1 MVKYSTQPS
10 NPEKSARALGVD
22 LRVHFKNTYE
32 VGRAIKGLELGAA
45 IKYMEAVLEKKR
57 CIPFRRF
64 NDGVGRT
71 AQVHEMKINGSP
83 HTQGRWPVK
92 SCQHVLKVLKNA
104 ESNAEFK
111 SLETGKLIISH
122 VAVQKAIPGRRRTYR
137 AHGRINAYMSHPC
150 HIEILLEEKKDS
162 VSAPKTDSR
171 VVRLTRKQLARKTFR
186 AHNGDGKAKVKKLND
201 KRQK

>member
-1 MVKYSTQPS
+1 MVKYSTQPA

-57 CIPFRRF
+57 VIPFRRF
-64 NDGVGRT
+64 NDGVGRC
-71 AQVHEMKINGSP
+71 AQIHEFAKKSP

-92 SCQHVLKVLKNA
+92 SCQHMLKVLKNA

-111 SLETGKLIISH
+111 SLETGKLIVSH

-150 HIEILLEEKKDS
+150 HIELLLEEKKDV
-162 VSAPKTDSR
+162 VSAPKTESR
-171 VVRLTRKQLARKTFR
+171 VVRLTRKQMARKVFK
-186 AHNGDGKAKVKKLND
+186 AHNGDGKAQVKKLND